1 MTTATHFKHAE
12 AFCLMKYRSA
22 DGTEEEILWNSRD
35 GVTPF
40 MLTSKSGKMM
50 QHVAWREDLYR
61 PDFKPQSGDRYFVD
75 ATRELVT
82 PKLNEYVEKIF
93 TEHDGGYWK
102 TREEAFEAL
111 LPGWLH
117 NGEAPWVMTVPYE
130 DRQYAMTTGEVQ

>member
-1 MTTATHFKHAE
+1 MSKKKYNHAE
-12 AFCLMKYRSA
+12 AFCVMTYQSD
-22 DGTEEEILWNSRD
+22 DGTITEQLWNSRD

-40 MLTSKSGKMM
+40 MIMSRNGGRELRHIDWGKDYP
-50 QHVAWREDLYR
+50 QPNY
-61 PDFKPQSGDRYFVD
+61 KPLPGKRIFVD

-117 NGEAPWVMTVPYE
+117 NGEEPWIIVVGME
-130 DRQYAMTTGEVQ
+130 